1 MLMRGRWV
9 VSGRRSPIA
18 TAVVPVGPSQHLTFE
33 EHPVGGAVADYDGHH
48 IACYTSRLD
57 EVYHTLQRL
66 KLIWNNPR
74 FVKLGLRYDTLEM
87 SLAVNEVRFLDIAD
101 PATGE
106 VLFRLE
112 HEIRTKQHPNYPLK
126 KKEGRVGMG
135 A

>member
-1 MLMRGRWV
+1 MLLTT
-9 VSGRRSPIA
+9 RS
-18 TAVVPVGPSQHLTFE
+18 
-33 EHPVGGAVADYDGHH
+33 
-48 IACYTSRLD
+48 YTSRLD